1 MGWGL
6 FLDPNAEE
14 AEREVAWGA
23 LAERMHRPVLEELRR
38 HIEGRRL
45 VERLATDLCDELRD
59 ACEGLGGGEPR
70 LRLRVAEEIR
80 HLLHERG
87 EEDDVGE
94 EFDRDWASSL
104 FLAAL
109 RDLRRSD
116 PEAHRLI
123 LRAYDQGTEGGAPKN
138 AEILAAKL
146 GRPAE
151 SVLRDLEEGRT
162 ELRRLFEL
170 EIARTV
176 ADPSLESDERERL
189 LPFAKE
195 MFGD

>member
-14 AEREVAWGA
+14 TEREEVWGA
-23 LAERMHRPVLEELRR
+23 LVERMHRPVVEELRR

-59 ACEGLGGGEPR
+59 ACDGLGAGEPR

-80 HLLHERG
+80 HVLHERG
-87 EEDDVGE
+87 EEGDVGE
-94 EFDRDWASSL
+94 EFDRDWAGSL

-109 RDLRRSD
+109 RDLRKSHPD
-116 PEAHRLI
+116 AHRLL

-138 AEILAAKL
+138 AEMLAAKL
-146 GRPAE
+146 GRPEE
-151 SVLRDLEEGRT
+151 SILRELEESRK
-162 ELRRLFEL
+162 ELRRLFEM
-170 EIARTV
+170 EIALTV
-176 ADPSLESDERERL
+176 ADPSLETDEREIL
-189 LPFAKE
+189 LPFARE
-195 MFGD
+195 VF